1 MNNLG
6 NLNAAL
12 GYIESKLDAE
22 IHMQDIARIMCCS
35 SYNVQRMFSFL
46 AGVPLSEYIR
56 NRRLTLAAMEL
67 QQGLIQVNDVSVKYG
82 YNSPTAF
89 TRAFTAFH
97 GITPNEAKQQGATLK
112 VYPRMTFSVSIT
124 GGTELNYRIE
134 KIPAF
139 KAVGIE
145 IASPLNEEGFQMP
158 VKLWQESFQN
168 GKMDELCAL
177 AGERTITTK
186 PYALPIYG
194 IANHRGID
202 EEHFSYLIA
211 CMEPENH
218 ESTAFCA
225 ADIPEQTYVIL
236 QSGLYAADDRSA
248 IQKQVNGIQRRFYG
262 EWLPTVSY
270 EKEDG
275 PELEVYY
282 QDGRSAWVEM
292 WYPIR
297 NLTGGKS

>member
-1 MNNLG
+1 MDNLG

-46 AGVPLSEYIR
+46 AGIPLSEYIR

-67 QQGLIQVNDVSVKYG
+67 QQGIIQVNDVSVKYG

-112 VYPRMTFSVSIT
+112 VYPRMTFSVCIT
-124 GGTELNYRIE
+124 GGQEMDYRIE
-134 KIPAF
+134 TIPPF
-139 KAVGIE
+139 LVGGIE
-145 IASPLNEEGFQMP
+145 IEAPLNDEGFQMP
-158 VKLWQESFQN
+158 AKLWMDSFAN
-168 GKMDELCAL
+168 GAIEKLCAL
-177 AGERTITTK
+177 QPGENISSQ
-186 PYALPIYG
+186 PHALSLYG
-194 IANHRGID
+194 IANHRQID
-202 EEHFSYLIA
+202 DEHFVYMIA
-211 CMEPENH
+211 CPLTE
-218 ESTAFCA
+218 TAA
-225 ADIPEQTYVIL
+225 GADYVTRTIPEHTYVIL
-236 QSGLYAADDRSA
+236 KSQPYSADDRYA
-248 IQKQVNGIQRRFYG
+248 MQKQVNEIQRRFYG

-282 QDGRSAWVEM
+282 QDRSSAWLEM

-297 NLTGGKS
+297 TVMGGRR